1 MLKIGYFVVFN
12 SNRLE
17 KKSLKSIN
25 YIVQLFDQMLRR
37 NLKRFSEYFNKILI
51 IKLNNMTQAFFK
63 LA

>member
-37 NLKRFSEYFNKILI
+37 NLKRFSECFNKILI